1 MSITE
6 VFGEFR
12 TGKTMMAHTLCVTAQ
27 LPRSAGGG
35 EGKACYIDTEGT
47 FRPEKITAIAER
59 FELDPSDVLDN
70 IVVARVYT
78 VDALNSLL
86 VEAAAMMLEEPFAL
100 LVVDSIMAPFRVDYS
115 GRGELAERQQV
126 LGKILNRL

>member
-1 MSITE
+1 M
-6 VFGEFR
+6 
-12 TGKTMMAHTLCVTAQ
+12 
-27 LPRSAGGG
+27 
-35 EGKACYIDTEGT
+35 
-47 FRPEKITAIAER
+47 
-59 FELDPSDVLDN
+59 LDN

-126 LGKILNRL
+126 LGKILNRLQKLSEQFNLTVFLTTI